1 MNGVQKGMVFKVGNN
16 LSTRKGENRET
27 IVSWLGLSL
36 LVGLAFI
43 LFSLFHQP
51 MISQANEPTQEKHFM
66 VIIGLGVTKRCKELI
81 QHCQMKIG

>member
-1 MNGVQKGMVFKVGNN
+1 MRFLLGGYTKMNGVQKGMVFKVGNN

-51 MISQANEPTQEKHFM
+51 MISQAIEPTQEKHFM
-66 VIIGLGVTKRCKELI
+66 VARYSLWY
-81 QHCQMKIG
+81 